1 MPANKKGICCFLL
14 LLLSGCGTLVS
25 EDPEMVYEQ
34 ALALVESNKF
44 DEADKKLEQ
53 LRGLRPQTT
62 LDHGLKAR
70 ILIAQG
76 KFHDA
81 ILELSAIPDD
91 HPLASWARLRKGQL
105 YRQANQFR
113 KAEQE
118 LRAVI
123 RIDRM
128 SVEARKELV
137 FILGLQ
143 LRRAE
148 LNQNFLELSKLTTL
162 NSHEIWVWCMVRD
175 LAWWTPEEQI
185 PLLKKSIEAD
195 PEDGWSRLALA
206 EVLKRTGKTDEALV
220 ELKVLENTLP
230 DALAKRLEIE
240 LEQDHK
246 ETVRDLLAKIP
257 DDTPSAAII
266 RGRLSL
272 ADGDPQAAIGYF
284 EIADR
289 ADPGRRPVLGD
300 LGRAWTLAGN
310 REKGDYFAS
319 LAGRVDMLNNLL
331 LKSETTIH
339 KSGVDQWRKL
349 AQACRDAQRL
359 HEARA
364 WLALI
369 IQKSPLDAE
378 AQAIIFQID
387 QEIQKK
393 STATK

>member
-1 MPANKKGICCFLL
+1 MPANKKGICCFL

-53 LRGLRPQTT
+53 LKSLRPQTT

-70 ILIAQG
+70 VLIAKG
-76 KFHDA
+76 KSDNA

-91 HPLASWARLRKGQL
+91 HPLGSWARLRKGQL

-123 RIDRM
+123 RIDQM

-148 LNQNFLELSKLTTL
+148 LNQNFLELSRLTTL
-162 NSHEIWVWCMVRD
+162 NAHEVWVWCMVRD
-175 LAWWTPEEQI
+175 LVWWTPEEQI

-195 PEDGWSRLALA
+195 PEDNWSRLAFA
-206 EVLKRTGKTDEALV
+206 EVLRRSGKTDEALV
-220 ELKVLENTLP
+220 ELKVLENSMP
-230 DALAKRLEIE
+230 EALAKRLEIE
-240 LEQDHK
+240 LEQDHQ
-246 ETVRDLLAKIP
+246 ETVRELLIKIP
-257 DDTPSAAII
+257 DETPSAAII

-272 ADGDPQAAIGYF
+272 AEGDAQSAIKYF
-284 EIADR
+284 EIADG

-300 LGRAWTLAGN
+300 LGRAWRLAGN

-339 KSGVDQWRKL
+339 RSGADQWRKL

-369 IQKSPLDAE
+369 IQKSPLDTE
-378 AQAIIFQID
+378 AQTTIFQID

-393 STATK
+393 SSALK